1 MPDIINTFP
10 FTQQNFAGLT
20 NGMTGK
26 PAKTPVPKRRKK
38 MALDYVSTSKQI
50 IEAVGGEKNIATA
63 THCMTRLRLVLNDE
77 SKADDAKVNKIKGVK
92 SVIKQGGQ
100 YQVVIGNEV
109 SNLFKEFE
117 KMGNFSDTGNA
128 APKKPEGNIA
138 QRIMGFVAGCMTP
151 LLPAMLGT
159 GMVKVLLTLLTTFG
173 LMSSTGPTYTF
184 LFGMADSFFYFLPIF
199 LAVQIAKKTNHTAPL
214 FMVIGAMLCY
224 PDIINLLGGAVEGAP
239 MGTFLGMTCTYMFGV
254 VPVISASYTSSVLPI
269 LLMTPVMCWA
279 EDFADRVSPNVLKA
293 FLKPMI
299 FLLICTPVAFCV
311 LGPIGNVLGNIMSGV
326 FSAMYNAV
334 PWLTVGIL
342 SALMPFIVMTGMHY
356 ALIPLCMNN
365 MATLGY
371 DVIVLVTMFCSNIA
385 QGGASLGVAVKT
397 KDTEL
402 KSEGIACG
410 ISAIVAGVTEPA
422 MYGINLRL
430 GKPMIGAVCGAGVA
444 GLIAGIF
451 GVKGY
456 TMGGSP
462 SILSL
467 IQFIGGE
474 SPMRGVIFGS
484 IAAVAS
490 IGISFFLTTVLFKDE
505 EGAGE
510 EEAAEEPVEEEKK
523 ALVEKIEL
531 FAPMTGKVLDIDKVP
546 DDVFASG
553 ALGEGVAILPTDGKV
568 VAPADGTIATLMDTK
583 HAVAMVTDSGC
594 EILIHVG
601 LDTVQMEGKPF
612 EYHVTQGQKVK
623 KGDLLLTADLK
634 MITDAGYKIHTPVLV
649 TNSDDYVSVK
659 IAETTNISAGDPLM
673 TIC

>member
-1 MPDIINTFP
+1 
-10 FTQQNFAGLT
+10 
-20 NGMTGK
+20 
-26 PAKTPVPKRRKK
+26 

-50 IEAVGGEKNIATA
+50 IEAVGGAGNIATA
-63 THCMTRLRLVLNDE
+63 SHCMTRLRLVLNDE

-117 KMGNFSDTGNA
+117 KMGNFSESGKA
-128 APKKPEGNIA
+128 APKKEEGNII
-138 QRIMGFVAGCMTP
+138 QRLMGFVAGCMTP

-173 LMSSTGPTYTF
+173 LMNSAGTTYTF
-184 LFGMADSFFYFLPIF
+184 LFGMADSFFYFLPVF
-199 LAVQIAKKTNHTAPL
+199 LAVQIAKKTNHTVPL

-224 PDIINLLGGAVEGAP
+224 PDIVNLLGGAVEGAP
-239 MGTFLGMTCTYMFGV
+239 MGTFLGMSCTYIFGV
-254 VPVISASYTSSVLPI
+254 IPVLCASYTSSVLPI

-311 LGPIGNVLGNIMSGV
+311 LGPIGNVLGNVMSGV
-326 FSAMYNAV
+326 FSAMYNTV

-342 SALMPFIVMTGMHY
+342 AAIMPFIVMTGMHY

-385 QGGASLGVAVKT
+385 QGGSSLGVAVKT
-397 KDTEL
+397 KNMET

-422 MYGINLRL
+422 MYGINLRY

-467 IQFIGGE
+467 IQFIGGDK
-474 SPMRGVIFGS
+474 PMNGVIFGA

-490 IGISFFLTTVLFKDE
+490 IGLSFFITTVLYKDPEE
-505 EGAGE
+505 EGDSGADAADEAGSGA
-510 EEAAEEPVEEEKK
+510 AAEEEEKK
-523 ALVEKIEL
+523 PLVEKIEISS
-531 FAPMTGKVLDIDKVP
+531 PITGKVLDIEKCP
-546 DDVFASG
+546 DEVFASG
-553 ALGEGVAILPTDGKV
+553 ALGEGVVIIPAEGKIY
-568 VAPADGTIATLMDTK
+568 APADGTIANLMDTK
-583 HAVAMVTDSGC
+583 HAVAITTDSGC
-594 EILIHVG
+594 DILIHVG
-601 LDTVQMEGKPF
+601 LDTVALEGKPF
-612 EYHVTQGQKVK
+612 EYHVTEGQKVK

-634 MITDAGYKIHTPVLV
+634 GITDAGYKIHTPVLV

-659 IAETTNISAGDPLM
+659 VMETTDISAGDPLM

>member
-1 MPDIINTFP
+1 MQDIINTFP
-10 FTQQNFAGLT
+10 FTQQIFAGLT

-38 MALDYVSTSKQI
+38 MALDYVSTSKKI

-184 LFGMADSFFYFLPIF
+184 LYGMADSFFYFLPIF

-326 FSAMYNAV
+326 FSGMYNAV

-371 DVIVLVTMFCSNIA
+371 DVIVLVTMFCS
-385 QGGASLGVAVKT
+385 S
-397 KDTEL
+397 
-402 KSEGIACG
+402 
-410 ISAIVAGVTEPA
+410 
-422 MYGINLRL
+422 
-430 GKPMIGAVCGAGVA
+430 
-444 GLIAGIF
+444 
-451 GVKGY
+451 
-456 TMGGSP
+456 
-462 SILSL
+462 
-467 IQFIGGE
+467 
-474 SPMRGVIFGS
+474 
-484 IAAVAS
+484 
-490 IGISFFLTTVLFKDE
+490 
-505 EGAGE
+505 
-510 EEAAEEPVEEEKK
+510 
-523 ALVEKIEL
+523 
-531 FAPMTGKVLDIDKVP
+531 
-546 DDVFASG
+546 
-553 ALGEGVAILPTDGKV
+553 
-568 VAPADGTIATLMDTK
+568 
-583 HAVAMVTDSGC
+583 
-594 EILIHVG
+594 
-601 LDTVQMEGKPF
+601 
-612 EYHVTQGQKVK
+612 
-623 KGDLLLTADLK
+623 
-634 MITDAGYKIHTPVLV
+634 
-649 TNSDDYVSVK
+649 
-659 IAETTNISAGDPLM
+659 
-673 TIC
+673 

>member
-1 MPDIINTFP
+1 
-10 FTQQNFAGLT
+10 
-20 NGMTGK
+20 
-26 PAKTPVPKRRKK
+26 

-50 IEAVGGEKNIATA
+50 LEAVGGAGNVATA

-100 YQVVIGNEV
+100 YQIVIGNEV

-117 KMGNFSDTGNA
+117 KLGNFSETGNA
-128 APKKPEGNIA
+128 APKKAEGNIV
-138 QRIMGFVAGCMTP
+138 QRLMGFVAGCMTP

-173 LMSSTGPTYTF
+173 LMSSTGPTYIF
-184 LFGMADSFFYFLPIF
+184 LYGMADSFFYFLPIF
-199 LAVQIAKKTNHTAPL
+199 LAVQIAKKTNHTVPL

-239 MGTFLGMTCTYMFGV
+239 MGSILGMSCTYIFGV
-254 VPVISASYTSSVLPI
+254 IPVLSASYTSSVLPI
-269 LLMTPVMCWA
+269 LLMTPVMVWA
-279 EDFADRVSPNVLKA
+279 EDFADKVSPNVLKA

-311 LGPIGNVLGNIMSGV
+311 LGPLGNVLGNLLSGV

-334 PWLTVGIL
+334 PWLTVAIL
-342 SALMPFIVMTGMHY
+342 SAIMPFIVMTGMHY

-371 DVIVLVTMFCSNIA
+371 DVIVLVTMFCSNVA
-385 QGGASLGVAVKT
+385 QGGSSLGVAMKT
-397 KDTEL
+397 KNMET

-422 MYGINLRL
+422 MYGINLRY
-430 GKPMIGAVCGAGVA
+430 GKPMIGAVAGAGAA
-444 GLIAGIF
+444 GLICGIF

-474 SPMRGVIFGS
+474 SPMRGVIFGA
-484 IAAVAS
+484 IAAAVS
-490 IGISFFLTTVLFKDE
+490 IGLSFFLTTVLFKDPAEE
-505 EGAGE
+505 EGAE
-510 EEAAEEPVEEEKK
+510 APAEEAEPEKK
-523 ALVEKIEL
+523 PLVEKIEL
-531 FAPMTGKVLDIDKVP
+531 SSPMTGKVLDIEKVP
-546 DDVFASG
+546 DEVFASG
-553 ALGEGVAILPTDGKV
+553 ALGQGVAIIPTDGNV
-568 VAPADGTIATLMDTK
+568 YAPADGTITTLMDTK
-583 HAVAMVTDSGC
+583 HAVAMTTDSGC

-601 LDTVQMEGKPF
+601 LDTVQMQGKPF
-612 EYHVTQGQKVK
+612 TYHVAADQKVK
-623 KGDLLLTADLK
+623 KGDLLLTADLQ
-634 MITDAGYKIHTPVLV
+634 MIQDAGYKIHTPVLV

-659 IAETTNISAGDPLM
+659 IAEKTNIQAGDDLM
-673 TIC
+673 SIC